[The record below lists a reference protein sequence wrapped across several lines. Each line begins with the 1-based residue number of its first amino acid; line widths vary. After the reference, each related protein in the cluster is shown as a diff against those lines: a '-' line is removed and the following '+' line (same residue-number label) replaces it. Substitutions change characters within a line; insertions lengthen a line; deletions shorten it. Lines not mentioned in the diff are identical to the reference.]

1 MPPEAPGSE
10 RARSRKG
17 SGGGCRNRTKGREA
31 DRNPRRDTRLDSPPE
46 HSKLGPD
53 SLDRHRRLVR
63 DELRRQTQHPIAE
76 TREPLVAPRIRQ
88 AALSVTRAINFND
101 QPKFLRDEVRYV
113 APGDGYLTPE

>member
-1 MPPEAPGSE
+1 MKIE
-10 RARSRKG
+10 RARYLVERGADGSRRFYD
-17 SGGGCRNRTKGREA
+17 GCVGFN
-31 DRNPRRDTRLDSPPE
+31 DSPPE

-88 AALSVTRAINFND
+88 AAFSVTRAINFND